1 LGFYKRNRSLFL
13 ILLGTGLMA
22 TSVFFE
28 YVRVKPDYRYIV
40 QPWSIRGYETTQ
52 GWVILAGALAALA
65 LALPLSLRLLKG
77 RFIESLLVAGL
88 ATTFVTL
95 VPVFAHAPEQ
105 QPGVMLV
112 WGLALFLGIAAV
124 ALVSRLLPKEALGS
138 WRKPTLFGVFA
149 GITVL
154 AGLVVYHR
162 LLANRAVPLWV
173 LLLILMVTLDIM
185 LISRRPKE
193 LAPYRLLLIGVTL
206 IWVVAL
212 ICAGALRS
220 TLLHLQFDAMGIA
233 AEYRD
238 IQITSG
244 ILITW
249 AGGLLAFAGSVALW
263 ARRRD
268 ELEEHS
274 RAGQQLAVAAVSA
287 AELEEAS

>member
-1 LGFYKRNRSLFL
+1 LGFYKRNRSFFL

-22 TSVFFE
+22 ISVFWE
-28 YVRVKPDYRYIV
+28 YARVKPDYRFIV
-40 QPWSIRGYETTQ
+40 EPWSIRGYETTQ
-52 GWVILAGALAALA
+52 GWVIAAGALAALA
-65 LALPLSLRLLKG
+65 LALPLSLHLLKG
-77 RFIESLLVAGL
+77 KLIESLLVAGL
-88 ATTFVTL
+88 ATAFVAL
-95 VPVFAHAPEQ
+95 AAVLADAPDQ
-105 QPGVMLV
+105 QPGGMLV
-112 WGLALFLGIAAV
+112 WGLAFLLGVAVV
-124 ALVSRLLPKEALGS
+124 ALVSRLLPEEALGS

-154 AGLVVYHR
+154 AGLVVYHQ
-162 LLANRAVPLWV
+162 LLASRTVPLWM

-185 LISRRPKE
+185 LISRRPQE
-193 LAPYRLLLIGVTL
+193 LAPYRLLLVGVTL
-206 IWVVAL
+206 VWIVAL
-212 ICAGALRS
+212 VCAGALRS
-220 TLLHLQFDAMGIA
+220 TLLRLQLDAMGIG

-249 AGGLLAFAGSVALW
+249 AGGMLAFAGAVALW

-287 AELEEAS
+287 AEQQEAT

>member
-1 LGFYKRNRSLFL
+1 MGFYKRNRSLFL
-13 ILLGTGLMA
+13 IMLGTGLMA
-22 TSVFFE
+22 ASVLWE

-40 QPWSIRGYETTQ
+40 EPWSIRGYETTQ

-77 RFIESLLVAGL
+77 KLIESLLVAGL
-88 ATTFVTL
+88 ATTFITL
-95 VPVFAHAPEQ
+95 VPVFADAPDQ
-105 QPGVMLV
+105 QPGGVLI

-124 ALVSRLLPKEALGS
+124 ALASRLLPEETLGS
-138 WRKPTLFGVFA
+138 WRKPALFGVFV
-149 GITVL
+149 GITVI
-154 AGLVVYHR
+154 AGLVVYHQ
-162 LLANRAVPLWV
+162 LLANRTVPLWV

-185 LISRRPKE
+185 LVSRRPQE

-206 IWVVAL
+206 VWVVAL
-212 ICAGALRS
+212 IAAGALRS
-220 TLLHLQFDAMGIA
+220 TLLHLQVDTMGIG

-249 AGGLLAFAGSVALW
+249 VGGLLAVAGAVALW

-268 ELEEHS
+268 ELEDHS

-287 AELEEAS
+287 AELEEAV